1 MPQQETTLQESDWG
15 VPLPGEL
22 VPPEQQAHTHLKR
35 LPLGQFKVAAVFGL
49 DAPLV
54 VDLGCGNG
62 RSVIVQALAHPEKVY
77 LGIDIFNGSIR
88 HAVRR
93 ANRRGLHNV
102 RFAVADAMDVVSRLL
117 GDATV
122 TEMHLYHPQPVYD
135 LAQAHKRLLTPRFLL
150 HVHRVLKSQGCFIL
164 QTDHPAYWTYLK
176 QILPLYFQVQE
187 YDTPWP
193 DAPAGRTRREIL
205 ARQMG
210 LPIFRAECKPW
221 PNLDRQQALE
231 QADQLP
237 LPLFD
242 ADRRLQALDEREKC
256 ENGL

>member
-1 MPQQETTLQESDWG
+1 MPDLESISRESDWG
-15 VPLPGEL
+15 VPLPGEI

-35 LPLGQFKVAAVFGL
+35 LPLGQFQVAAVFGQ

-54 VDLGCGNG
+54 VDLCCGNG
-62 RSVIVQALAHPEKVY
+62 RSVTQQALAHPENVY

-102 RFAVADAMDVVSRLL
+102 RFAVADALDVVSRLL
-117 GDATV
+117 GDAMV
-122 TEMHLYHPQPVYD
+122 AELHLYHPQPVYD
-135 LAQAHKRLLTPRFLL
+135 LAHAHKRLLTPRFLL
-150 HVHRVLKSQGCFIL
+150 HVHRVLKADGRFIL

-176 QILPLYFQVQE
+176 QILPLYFHVQE
-187 YDTPWP
+187 YDTPWHDTP
-193 DAPAGRTRREIL
+193 EGRTRREIL

-210 LPIFRAECKPW
+210 LPIFRTECKPLA
-221 PNLDRQQALE
+221 NLDRQLALQ

-237 LPLFD
+237 LPRFD
-242 ADRRLQALDEREKC
+242 ADRRLQALDEREKV
-256 ENGL
+256 ELEE